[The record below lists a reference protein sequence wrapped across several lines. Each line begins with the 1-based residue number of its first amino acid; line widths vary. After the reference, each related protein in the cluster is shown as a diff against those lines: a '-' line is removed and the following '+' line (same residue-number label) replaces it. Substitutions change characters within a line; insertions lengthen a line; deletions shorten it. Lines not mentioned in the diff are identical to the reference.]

1 MGTRNDCLN
10 EVVPRTCRLYATR
23 NTLQYNIDIGPL
35 EILGPVLIP
44 LGGRSIPSYF
54 VLCQNLQFEP
64 NRLIDAADW
73 NTENCIY
80 LQINKDSIWL
90 INISYISNFQSVLQQ
105 ASSLMSQGDDSLL
118 STIQVSQYQKQQ
130 SKQYLTSSYLMFLY
144 FILPYL
150 ILHYLILCYRILA
163 YPSLSYL
170 ILP

>member
-10 EVVPRTCRLYATR
+10 EVVPRTCTLFATQ

-35 EILGPVLIP
+35 ENPGLMLIP

-80 LQINKDSIWL
+80 LQINKDSIFHL
-90 INISYISNFQSVLQQ
+90 YNISYISFFQSVLQQ

-118 STIQVSQYQKQQ
+118 STIQVSQYQ
-130 SKQYLTSSYLMFLY
+130 SKQYLMSSKADCW
-144 FILPYL
+144 FIF
-150 ILHYLILCYRILA
+150 HYRLVQ
-163 YPSLSYL
+163 
-170 ILP
+170 